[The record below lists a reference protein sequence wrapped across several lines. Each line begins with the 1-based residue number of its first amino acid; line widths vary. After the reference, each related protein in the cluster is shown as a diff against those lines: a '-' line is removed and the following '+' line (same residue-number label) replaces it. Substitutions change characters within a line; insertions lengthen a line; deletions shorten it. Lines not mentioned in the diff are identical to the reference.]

1 MKTVSQSMKRN
12 VHSIGTRATIRD
24 AIALIVR
31 HHIGTIPVVDGGG
44 LLVGTL
50 RLADLIGLG
59 MPDFLQFLDHIEFIH
74 TFGAMEIQHPDAE
87 VLSKPVTEI
96 MNEAVSVE
104 ESAGLLRAS
113 ALLYKNQL
121 MDLPVVDHQHRLVGI
136 ASRVDIGA
144 ALLKDWIENPAADD
158 LPEANGLLGE

>member
-1 MKTVSQSMKRN
+1 MKTVAQCMKRN
-12 VHSIGTRATIRD
+12 VLSIGTRAIVRE

-31 HHIGTIPVVDGGG
+31 HHIGTIPVVDTDG

-74 TFGAMEIQHPDAE
+74 TFGALEIQHPGAE
-87 VLSKPVTEI
+87 VLAKPVTEL
-96 MNEAVSVE
+96 MSEAVSVE
-104 ESAGLLRAS
+104 ENAGLLRAS

-121 MDLPVVDHQHRLVGI
+121 MDIPVVDHQHRLVGI
-136 ASRVDIGA
+136 ASRVDIGT
-144 ALLKDWIENPAADD
+144 ALLKDWIEDPAADD
-158 LPEANGLLGE
+158 LPGG

>member
-1 MKTVSQSMKRN
+1 MKTIDQCMKRD
-12 VHSIGTRATIRD
+12 VISIPTRATVQD
-24 AIALIVR
+24 AIVLCVR
-31 HHIGTIPVVDGGG
+31 HHIGTLPVIDLNG
-44 LLVGTL
+44 LLVGTI

-74 TFGAMEIQHPDAE
+74 TFGALELQHPGGE
-87 VLSKPVTEI
+87 VLSKPVNAM

-121 MDLPVVDHQHRLVGI
+121 MDIPVVDHQHRLVGI
-136 ASRVDIGA
+136 ASRVDIGV
-144 ALLKDWIENPAADD
+144 ALLKDWIEDTAA
-158 LPEANGLLGE
+158 

>member
-1 MKTVSQSMKRN
+1 MKTIAQCMKRD
-12 VHSIGTRATIRD
+12 VVSISTRETVRD
-24 AIALIVR
+24 AIALIVSR
-31 HHIGTIPVVDGGG
+31 RIGTLPVIEAGGR
-44 LLVGTL
+44 LAGTL

-74 TFGAMEIQHPDAE
+74 TFGAVEIKHPGED
-87 VLSKPVTEI
+87 VLSKPLTEI

-121 MDLPVVDHQHRLVGI
+121 MDIPVVDNQHRLVGI
-136 ASRVDIGA
+136 ASRVDIGV
-144 ALLKDWIENPAADD
+144 ALLRDWIEEPAARIP
-158 LPEANGLLGE
+158 PEA